1 MIALDPKHHVRRP
14 WKNGLGESLEIAAEP
29 AGANYDGLLW
39 SFSSTGFTGSVF
51 FSDLPGFDRIITLTW
66 GSGLVLKAWDDGA
79 DLKIPLLSDPV
90 AFDGGRVLEGIA
102 DGGVQVLN
110 LMARQGRVQIA
121 MAYLGA
127 EPRDFAADTV
137 LVHACQGPVE
147 LDLDLD
153 ADLPEA
159 WAVPTDDPD
168 TGFAYRNVLPSHCTL
183 RFDGEPVRLAALSGA
198 ALVASITRL
207 AA

>member
-1 MIALDPKHHVRRP
+1 MIALEPRHYQRRP

-29 AGANYDGLLW
+29 AGASYDRLLW

-51 FSDLPGFDRIITLTW
+51 FSDLPGFDRIITLTL
-66 GSGLVLKAWDDGA
+66 GAGLVLKAWDEGA

-110 LMARQGRVQIA
+110 LMARQARVQIA

-127 EPRDFAADTV
+127 EPRDFVADTV

-147 LDLDLD
+147 LDLDAEL
-153 ADLPEA
+153 LEA
-159 WAVPTDDPD
+159 WAVPIHDPD
-168 TGFAYRNVLPSHCTL
+168 TGFAYRSVLPGHCTL